1 MDKLTKSFRFQN
13 RELLDNYVIL
23 AITDKNGIINH
34 VSTNLCKIFLYKSSE
49 LLDKPYS
56 FLISKDSIKTF
67 EIQFNDAKD
76 NKSIWKGEIKHSS
89 STDNII
95 WTDTIITIKM

>member
-1 MDKLTKSFRFQN
+1 MHIFKRQKLSNQNNKISEMDKLTKSFRFQN

-23 AITDKNGIINH
+23 ATTDKNGVIKH

-67 EIQFNDAKD
+67 KYSLMMQK
-76 NKSIWKGEIKHSS
+76 
-89 STDNII
+89 II
-95 WTDTIITIKM
+95 NQSGKVK

>member
-1 MDKLTKSFRFQN
+1 MSNKDNSVSSIDKLTKSFRFQN

-34 VSTNLCKIFLYKSSE
+34 VSTNLCKVFLYKTSE

-56 FLISKDSIKTF
+56 FLISKEIAFPSISCILFIYK
-67 EIQFNDAKD
+67 
-76 NKSIWKGEIKHSS
+76 
-89 STDNII
+89 
-95 WTDTIITIKM
+95 